1 MNPTIT
7 AATVP
12 RDETVKG
19 LGSGSHNQVG
29 GKLGSGYNGCSM
41 PKQIAVAFDLR
52 DADRYPTLC
61 IVM

>member
-12 RDETVKG
+12 RDETVKR

-41 PKQIAVAFDLR
+41 PKQIAFDLR
-52 DADRYPTLC
+52 DTDRYPTLC